1 MLDFRHA
8 PSCARATVYPA
19 RMLKVPQE
27 CEIVYVTGSA
37 GEGWKWRTVSSA
49 RIARSSERSYELFY
63 DCVVAARASG
73 YSPAGVLPVFLKPQ

>member
-1 MLDFRHA
+1 M
-8 PSCARATVYPA
+8 PSVYPD
-19 RMLKVPQE
+19 RMPKIPQE

-49 RIARSSERSYELFY
+49 RVARSSEQCYGLFY

-73 YSPAGVLPVFLKPQ
+73 YLPTGVLPLHGAREVALALPAH